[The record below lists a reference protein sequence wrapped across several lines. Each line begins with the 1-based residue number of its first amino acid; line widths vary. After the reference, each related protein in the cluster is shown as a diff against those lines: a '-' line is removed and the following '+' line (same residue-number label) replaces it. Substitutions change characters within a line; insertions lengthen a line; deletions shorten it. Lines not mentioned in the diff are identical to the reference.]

1 MIISVVPLVRL
12 PVGVGPF
19 SYTASEDHEIVVGSL
34 VTIPFRSRTKLGIVV
49 DCTTG
54 TAPTDKPLQPVTTAL
69 SPIPL
74 VSEGWCASLLRLAT
88 VYHVNP
94 GTMAISML
102 PSIGPRMVKAATLPP
117 LAHAHAAHG
126 TVALR
131 HTIVDRGADVD
142 EALIA
147 QVRAFPESTCVIIC
161 PESSTVDRIIA
172 QCTAAFPGKNIRAY
186 TRAGSA
192 KDVKA
197 IWHRVRV
204 AAPDIIVGTRAAALL
219 PFAPETQVLVVHPQD
234 DSHTQWD
241 GQPHTTT
248 LDVLMIRARS
258 ENLRVTTFAH
268 TATTE
273 QLLEKEAWTR
283 AWNPEPL
290 TFESIDNAQLVRARL
305 YHAIPDP
312 VRDALAQATS
322 EHPAV
327 ILVNR
332 TDASVVLRCAE
343 CETIIASRTATE
355 CPQCHGTTLHSRGMS
370 VEYLARMAAEAFPA
384 FHTGV
389 FTSET
394 TDVPPDAQ
402 IIVATDSI
410 LYHSVLARASI
421 VWAPSADA
429 RFGRLWYRTVE
440 DALYY
445 FRELTFR
452 APTARLL
459 LSTWKAEHPLWAA
472 LRDTDALRRF
482 FAHELQSR
490 KKHHYPPYIRLI
502 RVNPGPLSKTTKSAI
517 TSTTRLVRL
526 PMATWIDELCA
537 LTPQLAREDRVEP
550 NPLSP

>member
-19 SYTASEDHEIVVGSL
+19 SYTAPEDQYISVGSL
-34 VTIPFRSRTKLGIVV
+34 LTIPFRGKTKLGIVV
-49 DCTTG
+49 NCSTEIP
-54 TAPTDKPLQPVTTAL
+54 PTDKPLQPILTVL

-74 VSEGWCASLLRLAT
+74 ASAGWCASLLQLAA

-102 PSIGPRMVKAATLPP
+102 PSIGPRMIRAVTLPP
-117 LAHAHAAHG
+117 LAHAAHG

-131 HTIVDRGADVD
+131 HTIVDRGADIDDAIV
-142 EALIA
+142 A
-147 QVRAFPESTCVIIC
+147 QVSAFPESTCVIIC
-161 PESSTVDRIIA
+161 PESSTVDRIVA
-172 QCTAAFPGKNIRAY
+172 QCSAVFPSKSIHAY
-186 TRAGSA
+186 SRAGSA
-192 KDVKA
+192 KEVKS
-197 IWHRVRV
+197 IWHKVREG
-204 AAPDIIVGTRAAALL
+204 APDIVVGTRAAALL
-219 PFAPETQVLVVHPQD
+219 PFAPQTQVLVVHPQD

-248 LDVLMIRARS
+248 LDVLMIRSRS
-258 ENLRVTTFAH
+258 ENIRITTFAH

-290 TFESIDNAQLVRARL
+290 TFACIDNAQLIRARL

-327 ILVNR
+327 ILLNR

-355 CPQCHGTTLHSRGMS
+355 CPQCHGHTLLSRGMS

-384 FHTGV
+384 FKIAT

-394 TDVPPDAQ
+394 VGIESDAH
-402 IIVATDSI
+402 IIVATDSV
-410 LYHSVLARASI
+410 LYHAVLSRASV
-421 VWAPSADA
+421 VWAPGADA

-445 FRELTFR
+445 FRELAFR
-452 APTARLL
+452 APHAQLL
-459 LSTWKAEHPLWAA
+459 LSTWKAEHPLWGA
-472 LRDTDALRRF
+472 LRDTDALRQF

-490 KKHHYPPYIRLI
+490 KKHQYPPYIRLV
-502 RVNPGPLSKTTKSAI
+502 RVSQGPLPKPQKSAI
-517 TSTTRLVRL
+517 TSTTRLIRL
-526 PMATWIDELCA
+526 PAATWIDELCA
-537 LTPQLAREDRVEP
+537 LTPQLAREERVEP